1 MSDVILI
8 GEPMGLF
15 ISNEYGE
22 LEDGKTFSKGIAGA
36 EVNVGTGLARLGF
49 EVDFLTKLGKNP
61 FGQYIYKYL
70 QNERIGTEHITFD
83 EELNTG
89 IMLKNKTK

>member
-22 LEDGKTFSKGIAGA
+22 LEDGKTFSKGSL
-36 EVNVGTGLARLGF
+36 V
-49 EVDFLTKLGKNP
+49 
-61 FGQYIYKYL
+61 
-70 QNERIGTEHITFD
+70 
-83 EELNTG
+83 
-89 IMLKNKTK
+89 LKSM